1 MLIES
6 FLTYLRCELNYSAL
20 TVLSYRTDLQQLAG
34 YLTGGHPETFDPT
47 ECTAADLRAW
57 ALHLA
62 EKGLTHRA
70 IHRKMSAVSTLYRYL
85 MRNKGFPSNPALDV
99 QLAKTP
105 VTLPV
110 YIRQAEMEEI
120 LGPPPSFHGTPSS
133 DMSAPTQCRGV
144 SRGEIPQPS
153 AATFTLL
160 RDRLIVLTFYTTG
173 IRRAELIGLLDADV
187 DTRLGELKVLG
198 KRNKERIIP
207 FGKELAEAIDDY
219 RLARF
224 YKTGLRATQHF
235 FTRPDGTPLYP
246 SLVERIVKKALCGH
260 TLASRQSP
268 HTLRHSFATD
278 MLNNGAD
285 LRSVQQL
292 LGHSSLA
299 TTQVYTHITYR
310 ELKNNY
316 QLAHPRAQKN
326 QGG

>member
-20 TVLSYRTDLQQLAG
+20 TVLSYRIDLRQLAE
-34 YLTGGHPETFDPT
+34 YLTGGHPEEFDPMG
-47 ECTAADLRAW
+47 CTVADLRAW

-85 MRNKGFPSNPALDV
+85 MRTKGYPFNPARDV
-99 QLAKTP
+99 QLAKSP
-105 VTLPV
+105 STLPV
-110 YIRQAEMEEI
+110 YIRQTEMEEI
-120 LGPPPSFHGTPSS
+120 LGPPATGDGLPPAADHG
-133 DMSAPTQCRGV
+133 D
-144 SRGEIPQPS
+144 IPMPS
-153 AATFTLL
+153 ADTFIPL
-160 RDRLIVLTFYTTG
+160 RDRLVVLMLYTTG

-187 DTRLGELKVLG
+187 DTCRGELKVLG

-207 FGKELAEAIDDY
+207 FGKELAEAIDNY
-219 RLARF
+219 RKARSLR
-224 YKTGLRATQHF
+224 TGTSATKSF
-235 FTRPDGTPLYP
+235 FTRPDGAPLYP
-246 SLVERIVKKALCGH
+246 TLVERIVKKALCGH

-316 QLAHPRAQKN
+316 QLAHPRAKKN

>member
-20 TVLSYRTDLQQLAG
+20 TVLSYRTDILQLAG
-34 YLTGGHPETFDPT
+34 YITGGFPDRFRPES
-47 ECTAADLRAW
+47 CTAADLRQW

-70 IHRKMSAVSTLYRYL
+70 IRRKMSAVSTLYRYM
-85 MRNKGFPSNPALDV
+85 MRTQGYPDNPALDV
-99 QLAKTP
+99 QLAKTTP
-105 VTLPV
+105 PLPV
-110 YIRQAEMEEI
+110 YIRQNEMEEI
-120 LGPPPSFHGTPSS
+120 LDSPPGHTSSRTP
-133 DMSAPTQCRGV
+133 DH
-144 SRGEIPQPS
+144 
-153 AATFTLL
+153 FTVL
-160 RDRLIVLTFYTTG
+160 RDRLIVLMFYTTG

-187 DTRLGELKVLG
+187 DTRRCELKVLG

-207 FGKELAEAIDDY
+207 FGEELAEAIDDY
-219 RLARF
+219 REARL
-224 YKTGLRATQHF
+224 YRTGLKSPRTF
-235 FTRPDGTPLYP
+235 FTRPDGAPLYP
-246 SLVERIVKKALCGH
+246 SLVDNVVKKALTGH

-292 LGHSSLA
+292 LGHRSLA

-316 QLAHPRAQKN
+316 QLAHPRAQKK

>member
-1 MLIES
+1 MLINS

-20 TVLSYRTDLQQLAG
+20 TVLSYRTDLRQLAD
-34 YLTGGHPETFDPT
+34 YLTDGDPEAFNPM
-47 ECTAADLRAW
+47 ECTVADLRAW

-85 MRNKGFPSNPALDV
+85 MRTKGFPFNPALDV

-105 VTLPV
+105 TALPV

-120 LGPPPSFHGTPSS
+120 LGPPPSATGKES
-133 DMSAPTQCRGV
+133 DLTANQR
-144 SRGEIPQPS
+144 EITLPS
-153 AATFTLL
+153 ADTFTPL
-160 RDRLIVLTFYTTG
+160 RDRLVVLMLYTTG

-219 RLARF
+219 RKARF
-224 YKTGLRATQHF
+224 LKTGIRATQSF
-235 FTRPDGTPLYP
+235 FTRPNGAPLYP
-246 SLVERIVKKALCGH
+246 TLVERIVKEALRGH

-316 QLAHPRAQKN
+316 QLAHPRAKKN